1 MKHSLP
7 DSPGDP
13 RGAATFVFTA
23 CGYDPA
29 TGAARLGYRFDDGPE
44 LVERITFPQ
53 ASWPSEAPRQAAFE
67 RALELLHG
75 IAGVSYYKAGVS
87 PGMRFENPEVGAALG
102 EFLAQVYIEGLGE
115 FGHVNG
121 LDVAARVHFPAG
133 ETGANPP
140 APQPLLLP
148 ERALVA
154 MGGGKDS
161 LVGLDLLRRA
171 GIEVLPACI
180 GGSALIAET
189 VDVAGLPLLRIG
201 RELAPE
207 LAAMNRA
214 GAWNGHVPV
223 TAINSA
229 ILVCAAILYGC
240 RYVVF
245 SNERSADEATLHA
258 GDGRE
263 INHQYSKSSAFESA
277 FRAEVA
283 RRVSP
288 SIEYFSVL
296 RPFSELAVVQR
307 FSALTA
313 FHGVYSS
320 CNRNFH
326 LDGPRLEGRWCR
338 DCPKCRFAALS
349 LALFLTPTE
358 VSAILGGD
366 LLDEPGQEEGFRALC
381 QLGRDKPFECVG
393 EAGESRAAL
402 VELAAR
408 EAWRDH
414 VIVRRLAPEAARVEA
429 PRLETLLQPS
439 ARHFIPD
446 AISRRLG
453 LPLAVRPAPAEAE
466 FEGGKVAILGT
477 GREGRAAW
485 RYLRSRHPGLRLDL
499 VDEAAPDPGFAGA
512 LSALD
517 RLLTGP
523 LSEAGLERYDI
534 LVRSPGISPYR
545 DAIRQAQTAGA
556 RLTSPSNLWFAA
568 HRDARTICVTGTKGK
583 STTSALLA
591 HVLAATGS
599 RVRLAGNIGKPLLD
613 CDDREVD
620 WWVIELSSYQ
630 LADLEAQPSVAVI
643 LNFSP
648 EHLDWHGSEE
658 RYRHDKLRL
667 ADLAGDRPIVANGAD
682 PLLRRVLSPRQ
693 NVRWFNE
700 GGAIRVARGRLL
712 DGDRALELRLPDGL
726 PGAHNLSNTAAVLTV
741 IRALGGE
748 LGAAIEAIATFRP
761 LPHRL
766 QLLGESSGLRY
777 VNDSIA
783 STPVATAA
791 ALETFAGQT
800 LTLIVG
806 GLDRGIDWTPYMGA
820 FAARTPL
827 AVIGLPDNGQRIL
840 AALRAAGVEP
850 ARGLHECQDLAAAVE
865 LARRVT
871 PRGAIVLLS
880 PGAPSFP
887 HFRDYRDRGCR
898 FAALCGFELED
909 RDPF

>member
-1 MKHSLP
+1 MP
-7 DSPGDP
+7 
-13 RGAATFVFTA
+13 
-23 CGYDPA
+23 
-29 TGAARLGYRFDDGPE
+29 
-44 LVERITFPQ
+44 
-53 ASWPSEAPRQAAFE
+53 
-67 RALELLHG
+67 
-75 IAGVSYYKAGVS
+75 
-87 PGMRFENPEVGAALG
+87 
-102 EFLAQVYIEGLGE
+102 
-115 FGHVNG
+115 
-121 LDVAARVHFPAG
+121 
-133 ETGANPP
+133 
-140 APQPLLLP
+140 
-148 ERALVA
+148 
-154 MGGGKDS
+154 
-161 LVGLDLLRRA
+161 
-171 GIEVLPACI
+171 
-180 GGSALIAET
+180 
-189 VDVAGLPLLRIG
+189 
-201 RELAPE
+201 
-207 LAAMNRA
+207 LAA
-214 GAWNGHVPV
+214 
-223 TAINSA
+223 
-229 ILVCAAILYGC
+229 
-240 RYVVF
+240 
-245 SNERSADEATLHA
+245 
-258 GDGRE
+258 
-263 INHQYSKSSAFESA
+263 
-277 FRAEVA
+277 
-283 RRVSP
+283 
-288 SIEYFSVL
+288 
-296 RPFSELAVVQR
+296 
-307 FSALTA
+307 
-313 FHGVYSS
+313 
-320 CNRNFH
+320 
-326 LDGPRLEGRWCR
+326 
-338 DCPKCRFAALS
+338 
-349 LALFLTPTE
+349 
-358 VSAILGGD
+358 
-366 LLDEPGQEEGFRALC
+366 
-381 QLGRDKPFECVG
+381 
-393 EAGESRAAL
+393 
-402 VELAAR
+402 
-408 EAWRDH
+408 
-414 VIVRRLAPEAARVEA
+414 
-429 PRLETLLQPS
+429 
-439 ARHFIPD
+439 
-446 AISRRLG
+446 
-453 LPLAVRPAPAEAE
+453 RPAPAEAE

-545 DAIRQAQTAGA
+545 DAMRQARAAGA
-556 RLTSPSNLWFAA
+556 RLTTPSNLWFAA

-643 LNFSP
+643 LNLSP

-682 PLLRRVLSPRQ
+682 PLLRHVLSPRQ
-693 NVRWFNE
+693 NIRWFNE
-700 GGAIRVARGRLL
+700 RGAIRVAHGRLL

-748 LGAAIEAIATFRP
+748 LDAAIEAIATFRP

-791 ALETFAGQT
+791 ALEAFAGQA

-827 AVIGLPDNGQRIL
+827 AVIGLPDNGPRIL

-850 ARGLHECQDLAAAVE
+850 GRGLHECQDLAAAVE